1 MEVDVLVSEA
11 VKELWSMV
19 SKHGGTVNRIYGFS
33 GAMRTPY
40 QKADDPILCILTVT
54 TDNREIGFIFNNG
67 DGAHSWKRIRD
78 YIGGGHRKNT
88 LYMNEMLPV
97 RAQNLILDLYNSKP
111 MGTKHGR
118 VKKIMSKPIITSN
131 DGLELYDFRESNLFP
146 AEKRIPIYK
155 NGYFAIEGDHIRA
168 QFNGKAFFTEYD
180 PRLYAGICRSA
191 IGWKVNPGTRGKE
204 IEQNNPM
211 LVCVVS
217 DLQQSVAIA
226 FAEIVCQYHQ
236 NLNGLADIEP
246 RQGGYQFAQKLI
258 ANHLELRKNGLVC
271 DHLTENRA
279 NNFSWAVAMVPE
291 GLNKRFGNRAAIAKP
306 YFFFTIFDKRSFSYK
321 VALGFDDGTQH
332 WERRYSFIGLDE
344 QRGREKYLY
353 KEIFKTFKA
362 KIGPDYAQTDGE
374 TFLRKWSVPELMYD
388 KKNPLTATLSTLTC
402 IETEAYSFS
411 KHDLDELPR
420 PCSVSNSD

>member
-1 MEVDVLVSEA
+1 MVSKA

-19 SKHGGTVNRIYGFS
+19 SKHGGTINRIYGFS

-40 QKADDPILCILTVT
+40 QEADDPSLCILTVT
-54 TDNREIGFIFNNG
+54 TNNREIGFIFNNG
-67 DGAHSWKRIRD
+67 GGAHSWGRIKD
-78 YIGGGHRKNT
+78 YIDGGHRKNT
-88 LYMNEMLPV
+88 LYMNEMLSIY
-97 RAQNLILDLYNSKP
+97 AQNLILALYNGKP
-111 MGTKHGR
+111 MGTKHGK
-118 VKKIMSKPIITSN
+118 VKKIMRKPIITSD
-131 DGLELYDFRESNLFP
+131 DGVELYDFRENNLFS

-155 NGYFAIEGDHIRA
+155 NGYLASEGDHIRA

-191 IGWKVNPGTRGKE
+191 ISWKVNPGTRDKE
-204 IEQNNPM
+204 IEEDNPM
-211 LVCVVS
+211 LVCMVS
-217 DLQQSVAIA
+217 DLQQRVAIS

-246 RQGGYQFAQKLI
+246 RQGGYQFAEKLI

-279 NNFSWAVAMVPE
+279 NNYSWALAIVPE
-291 GLNKRFGNRAAIAKP
+291 RLNKNFGSRSAIAKP
-306 YFFFTIFDKRSFSYK
+306 YFFFTIFDKKSLSYR
-321 VALGFDDGTQH
+321 VILGFDDGTQH

-353 KEIFKTFKA
+353 KEIFRAFKA
-362 KIGPDYAQTDGE
+362 EIGQIYAHTKGK
-374 TFLRKWSVPELMYD
+374 TFLREWSAPERVHD
-388 KKNPLTATLSTLTC
+388 KDNPLTATLSASTC
-402 IETEAYSFS
+402 IETDAYSFS